1 MAAPL
6 GEGAHDMVTELV
18 HESTAAPAGDVLLS
32 IYEVASRI
40 RQFDWRAHQAIARG
54 EAFFAHY
61 GVKGQELIPAAVSQC
76 LGPQDQL
83 ITTYRGIH
91 DEIAKG
97 VPLEALWGEALGK
110 RTGASGGKGG
120 PMHPCVPEVGMLL
133 SSGIVAGGIPVANG
147 VALASQLRNDGR
159 VTVCNFGDGATNQGA
174 FHEAMN
180 LATLWN
186 LPVVF
191 ICQNNQYAEHTAFA
205 AGQRNRSV
213 VERAAAYGMRGVQ
226 VDGNDAV
233 AMYNAAIDVVA
244 YARSG
249 QGPVLLECLTW
260 RLSGHVIGDENAY
273 MDPDEVARRTADD
286 PLPRFRAWLIARD
299 QASEATLTTLEE
311 RITAEVEAAFQA
323 ALAAE
328 EPPTSELLTDVCG
341 PPTRHREPDSET
353 VPTEQMRMGQAIRAA
368 LDTALAS
375 DERVIILGEDIADS
389 AGGGVYTLTSGLST
403 KYGEDR
409 VRNTPISE
417 SAIIGAAIGAS
428 LRGLRPI
435 AEIMM
440 MDFLPVCFDQ
450 VVNHAAKIR
459 YMSAGRSHAP
469 MTIRVGMLGG
479 NPVGAQHQQTLE
491 AMLLH
496 VPGLRVVYPSTGYDA
511 KGLLASCIED
521 DDPCVFIEAV
531 ALLAHKGLVPTEDY
545 RIPLGV
551 ADVKRP
557 GSDVSIITYGR
568 MVRQSLKA
576 ADSLEAEGVS
586 AEVLDLRSLSPLD
599 VEAIAASAA
608 KTGRVVVAHEA
619 VRTCGVGAEVAAV
632 VHEQLG
638 PDVRVVVRRVTS
650 PDVPAPAAPSLQ
662 AAMVPTAARIAGA
675 CRELTA

>member
-1 MAAPL
+1 MSTAHMREAWVAAPP
-6 GEGAHDMVTELV
+6 GE
-18 HESTAAPAGDVLLS
+18 VLLA
-32 IYEVASRI
+32 IYEVAARI
-40 RQFDWRAHQAIARG
+40 RRFDTRAHEAIAKG

-61 GVKGQELIPAAVSQC
+61 GVRGQELIPAAVSQH
-76 LGPQDQL
+76 LGPEDQL

-133 SSGIVAGGIPVANG
+133 SSGIVAGGIPIANG
-147 VALASQLRNDGR
+147 VALASQLRHDGL

-180 LATLWN
+180 LASLWN

-191 ICQNNQYAEHTAFA
+191 ICQNNRYAEHTSFA
-205 AGQRNRSV
+205 MGQRNRSV
-213 VERAAAYGMRGVQ
+213 VERAGAYGMRGVQ

-233 AMYNAAIDVVA
+233 AMYNAAGNA
-244 YARSG
+244 LHHARAG
-249 QGPVLLECLTW
+249 HGPVLLECLTW

-273 MDPDEVARRTADD
+273 MDPDEVARRTAED
-286 PLPRFRAWLIARD
+286 PLPLFRAWLIARGE
-299 QASEATLTTLEE
+299 ASETVLATLEQRVTD
-311 RITAEVEAAFQA
+311 EVETAFQS

-328 EPPTSELLTDVCG
+328 EPPLSELLSDVCG
-341 PPTRHREPDSET
+341 PLAPHREPGLVA

-368 LDTALAS
+368 LDSALAA
-375 DERVIILGEDIADS
+375 DESVLILGEDIADN
-389 AGGGVYTLTSGLST
+389 AGGGVYTLTNGLST
-403 KYGEDR
+403 KYGDDR

-459 YMSAGRSHAP
+459 YMSAGRSNAP
-469 MTIRVGMLGG
+469 LTIRVGMLGG

-531 ALLAHKGLVPTEDY
+531 ALLGAKGLVPTEDY

-551 ADVKRP
+551 ADVKRS

-568 MVRQSLKA
+568 MVRESLKA
-576 ADSLEAEGVS
+576 ADRLEAEGIS
-586 AEVLDLRSLSPLD
+586 AEVIDLRSLSPLD
-599 VEAIAASAA
+599 VEAVTASGA

-638 PDVRVVVRRVTS
+638 PDVRVEVRRVTS
-650 PDVPAPAAPSLQ
+650 PDVPAPASRFLL
-662 AAMVPTAARIAGA
+662 AAMVPTPDRIAAA
-675 CRELTA
+675 CREMTA

>member
-1 MAAPL
+1 ML
-6 GEGAHDMVTELV
+6 
-18 HESTAAPAGDVLLS
+18 TAALVATSRPVFLGM
-32 IYEVASRI
+32 YEVATRI
-40 RQFDWRAHQAIARG
+40 RKFDERAHEAIGKG

-61 GVKGQELIPAAVSQC
+61 GVRGQELIPAAVSQC
-76 LGPQDQL
+76 LGPEDQL

-97 VPLEALWGEALGK
+97 VPLEVLWGEALGK
-110 RTGASGGKGG
+110 RSGASKGKGG
-120 PMHPCVPEVGMLL
+120 PMHPCLPEVGMLL
-133 SSGIVAGGIPVANG
+133 SSGIVAGGLPIANG

-180 LATLWN
+180 LASLWN

-191 ICQNNQYAEHTAFA
+191 LCQNNQYAEHTSFA
-205 AGQRNRSV
+205 QSQRNHSV
-213 VERAAAYGMRGVQ
+213 VERAAAYAMRGVQ

-233 AMYNAAIDVVA
+233 AMYHAAVDVVE

-260 RLSGHVIGDENAY
+260 RLCGHVIGDTNAY
-273 MDPDEVARRTADD
+273 MDPDEVDRRTAED
-286 PLPRFRAWLIARD
+286 PLPRFRSWLVDQA
-299 QASEATLTTLEE
+299 QASETTLATLEQ
-311 RITAEVEAAFQA
+311 RISDEVEAAFQTA
-323 ALAAE
+323 QAAE
-328 EPPTSELLTDVCG
+328 EPPASELLTDVCG
-341 PPTRHREPDSET
+341 PPTLHREPDLAT
-353 VPTEQMRMGQAIRAA
+353 APTEQMRMGQAIRAA
-368 LDTALAS
+368 LDTALGH
-375 DERVIILGEDIADS
+375 DERVIILGEDIADN
-389 AGGGVYTLTSGLST
+389 AGGGVYNLTSGLST
-403 KYGEDR
+403 KYGDDR

-450 VVNHAAKIR
+450 VVNHAAKVR
-459 YMSAGRSHAP
+459 YMSAGKSNAP
-469 MTIRVGMLGG
+469 LTIRVGMLGG

-496 VPGLRVVYPSTGYDA
+496 VPGLRVVYPSNGYDA
-511 KGLLASCIED
+511 KGLLATCIED

-531 ALLAHKGLVPTEDY
+531 ALLAQKGLVPTEDY

-551 ADVKRP
+551 ADVKRT
-557 GSDVSIITYGR
+557 GTDVSIITYGR

-576 ADSLEAEGVS
+576 AESLEAEGVS
-586 AEVLDLRSLSPLD
+586 AEVVDLRSLSPLD
-599 VEAIAASAA
+599 VDAIAASAS

-619 VRTCGVGAEVAAV
+619 VRTCGVGAEVSAV

-650 PDVPAPAAPSLQ
+650 PDVPAPASPFLL
-662 AAMVPTAARIAGA
+662 AAMVPSAERIADA